1 MSNQSNQKNQR
12 NKNNRTTFQIIHG
25 QVVTPIGII
34 MDGAV
39 TVIDG
44 IIRYVGSSSGA
55 PTLNVDSATVIDAKG
70 AYVLPG
76 FIDIHV
82 HGGMQEDFTDSTQ
95 DSLDTIT
102 RFHAGQ
108 GTTAMLATTMTTP
121 RVVLDR
127 VLEEVHIYKSKDMPY
142 AQLEGIHLEGP
153 FISPKWPGAQ
163 NPEHIVPPNKEWID
177 EWETKYPGLIK
188 QVTFAPE
195 REGAHDLIRYLR
207 SKGIVAA
214 AGHTDAT
221 YEEIMAAIEVG
232 LHHSVHMFNAMTPLH
247 HRKPGA
253 AGAILSSP
261 QISAE
266 IIADGIHV
274 HAAAISIIAKLKTAE
289 NFILITDAMSAA
301 GLGDGEYMLGDLP
314 VVVEGHVCTLKESP
328 GTLAGST
335 LTMIRGF
342 RYLVQQVGLSVEH
355 ASKMAS
361 GNPAKLLRI
370 EPRTGSIETGKQA
383 DLLLVDQEN
392 LELQKVWIKGRL
404 T

>member
-1 MSNQSNQKNQR
+1 MSNQISR
-12 NKNNRTTFQIIHG
+12 TFQINHG
-25 QVVTPIGII
+25 QVVTPLGII
-34 MDGAV
+34 KDGAV

-44 IIRYVGSSSGA
+44 IISYVGSSSGA
-55 PTLNVDSATVIDAKG
+55 PSMVPSSAEVIDAKG
-70 AYVLPG
+70 AYILPG

-82 HGGMQEDFTDSTQ
+82 HGGMKEDFTDSTQ
-95 DSLDTIT
+95 ESLDIIT
-102 RFHAGQ
+102 KFHASQ

-121 RVVLDR
+121 REVLDQ
-127 VLEEVHIYKSKDMPY
+127 VLEEVHIYKSKDMPF
-142 AQLEGIHLEGP
+142 AQLEGVHLEGP

-163 NPEHIVPPNKEWID
+163 NPEHIVPPSKDWIE
-177 EWETKYPGLIK
+177 EWEARYPGLIK

-214 AGHTDAT
+214 AGHTDAA
-221 YEEIMAAIEVG
+221 YKEIMAAVEVG

-261 QISAE
+261 KISAE

-274 HAAAISIIAKLKTAE
+274 HPAAISIIAKLKTDE

-301 GLGDGEYMLGDLP
+301 GLGNGEYMLGDLP
-314 VVVEGHVCTLKESP
+314 VIVKDHVCTLKESP

-355 ASKMAS
+355 ASSMAS

-370 EPRTGSIETGKQA
+370 ENRTGSIETGKQA
-383 DLLLVDQEN
+383 DLLLVDQQE
-392 LELQKVWIKGRL
+392 LEIRKVWIKGRL
-404 T
+404 NK